1 MNISK
6 STLDFICKHAN
17 DDVRK
22 LALSAKRTEDL
33 DLSFALDQ
41 IAGRQKARVKLP
53 SWFTTADRA
62 MGDNVDGFRVA
73 FLLVYIWRC

>member
-41 IAGRQKARVKLP
+41 IAGIQKAKVKLP
-53 SWFTTADRA
+53 SWL
-62 MGDNVDGFRVA
+62 A
-73 FLLVYIWRC
+73 FSLKLLYSKSV